1 MHVTDRSKTVVMLID
16 WDNLQI
22 CHSRDAPGT
31 ELDLQALIALA
42 QSYGTLVSA
51 RAYAEWNLLS
61 ERLAVYK
68 AGIEPVFAPVMRP
81 ENSPREGKS
90 LADTV
95 MVADGVDLL
104 WTVAPDVFVLATSDK
119 DMIPLARIA
128 KQRGA
133 AVVVLGSDLTAIPLV
148 EMSNV
153 FITYRQ
159 LLRELDRV
167 SELEAPVGRA
177 PARERR
183 LREARRPNTE
193 PYSGGLGTGGGLGNN
208 SGFGGA
214 NIGQGGRGGMRV
226 GTGMPA
232 PVAPIA
238 PLTAPIPPRRRI
250 TESIIG
256 PVPERVLAA
265 PVALAP
271 TISAVIAPPSL
282 ADTLEDAAGLGGDLG
297 LRRRRRR
304 GGRGRRTGLGGV
316 GEGDLSGAEDTAES
330 EDSVPVEAD
339 ASLPTASTATPASP
353 DDFDNA
359 VLELLASRDR
369 PGTVAPARSASM
381 PSPAPVPAA
390 ETTAAPEAPSAA
402 AATASPIEAI
412 PASRKRMVRTSFG
425 SFGPTDRP
433 ARPMINVTKRFAA
446 AQPDAAE
453 STVAPVAIVSSA
465 AEPEAASA
473 VTSTDAQTSDMA
485 VTSEGTP
492 ITVGATPD
500 PEVAPTVV
508 VDATNVPA
516 ITSEAAATDDAAG
529 AVATPTD
536 AEAPAN
542 SRTSRTSRSSRGGEG
557 RRTRRPA
564 AAAGA
569 ATTTA
574 VEAVAGDG
582 DEASRA
588 PRRRRT
594 RRPGTATETNGGE
607 GNSAA
612 EANATTHSSPAA
624 EASAPTDS
632 SPLAKV
638 SSPAEGSA
646 PSPEASFTPE
656 AGTEAMGNE
665 AGA

>member
-81 ENSPREGKS
+81 EGSPREGKS

-183 LREARRPNTE
+183 LRESRRPSSE
-193 PYSGGLGTGGGLGNN
+193 PYGGGLG
-208 SGFGGA
+208 SGVLGVGP
-214 NIGQGGRGGMRV
+214 IGSGGRTSTRSAGLS
-226 GTGMPA
+226 TPA
-232 PVAPIA
+232 APPTPLPPARSPRRRYDEPVAPVVPAESDRALLAPITAA
-238 PLTAPIPPRRRI
+238 PLGVEAPADEVAIGS
-250 TESIIG
+250 TEG
-256 PVPERVLAA
+256 
-265 PVALAP
+265 
-271 TISAVIAPPSL
+271 T
-282 ADTLEDAAGLGGDLG
+282 T
-297 LRRRRRR
+297 RRRRRR
-304 GGRGRRTGLGGV
+304 GGRGRRTGIGGAGEADLQAGALQSALDDTDEGDGTEIVAGTGGV
-316 GEGDLSGAEDTAES
+316 A
-330 EDSVPVEAD
+330 
-339 ASLPTASTATPASP
+339 PTSP
-353 DDFDNA
+353 DDIDSA

-369 PGTVAPARSASM
+369 ASSPSSVADRLTTDISHTTTPSAPVEVVPSPPARRVARTSFSSFGPPEPPVRPLASAAASGQAEPR
-381 PSPAPVPAA
+381 PSAESRSPGDRSLELPAVETPAA
-390 ETTAAPEAPSAA
+390 EPVPEYDSVTQGLAPDAVVSEAVQVEPVDDQPFPQLAPVSADETAA
-402 AATASPIEAI
+402 
-412 PASRKRMVRTSFG
+412 G
-425 SFGPTDRP
+425 SEVEQPT
-433 ARPMINVTKRFAA
+433 
-446 AQPDAAE
+446 
-453 STVAPVAIVSSA
+453 
-465 AEPEAASA
+465 
-473 VTSTDAQTSDMA
+473 
-485 VTSEGTP
+485 
-492 ITVGATPD
+492 
-500 PEVAPTVV
+500 
-508 VDATNVPA
+508 
-516 ITSEAAATDDAAG
+516 G
-529 AVATPTD
+529 AVAGADGGRPT
-536 AEAPAN
+536 
-542 SRTSRTSRSSRGGEG
+542 RSGRSTRSGST
-557 RRTRRPA
+557 RRTRRSSGGSTDGSTAPAGTSAGAETPAREESAESGDA
-564 AAAGA
+564 AA
-569 ATTTA
+569 
-574 VEAVAGDG
+574 
-582 DEASRA
+582 RA

-594 RRPGTATETNGGE
+594 RRPATSSVAAGE
-607 GNSAA
+607 AVTS
-612 EANATTHSSPAA
+612 
-624 EASAPTDS
+624 
-632 SPLAKV
+632 
-638 SSPAEGSA
+638 
-646 PSPEASFTPE
+646 
-656 AGTEAMGNE
+656 E

>member
-81 ENSPREGKS
+81 EGSPREGKS

-183 LREARRPNTE
+183 LRESRRPNTE
-193 PYSGGLGTGGGLGNN
+193 PYTGGLG
-208 SGFGGA
+208 SGA
-214 NIGQGGRGGMRV
+214 IGVGPIGSGGRTSSRAVGMGASAPPAPPLPAIRV
-226 GTGMPA
+226 PRRRFDEPVAPAPMPEPERALPA
-232 PVAPIA
+232 PVAPA
-238 PLTAPIPPRRRI
+238 SFP
-250 TESIIG
+250 TE
-256 PVPERVLAA
+256 AA
-265 PVALAP
+265 DDDG
-271 TISAVIAPPSL
+271 SL
-282 ADTLEDAAGLGGDLG
+282 GGGDLG
-297 LRRRRRR
+297 PRRRRRR

-316 GEGDLSGAEDTAES
+316 GEGDIQAEVLQDALDDSDEGDGTEVDRGGTVTA
-330 EDSVPVEAD
+330 A
-339 ASLPTASTATPASP
+339 ANP
-353 DDFDNA
+353 DDIENA
-359 VLELLASRDR
+359 VLQLLASRDR
-369 PGTVAPARSASM
+369 EISSAVVQDESPAETAVAPDLST
-381 PSPAPVPAA
+381 PVPIPS
-390 ETTAAPEAPSAA
+390 EQPSSAAPRRA
-402 AATASPIEAI
+402 
-412 PASRKRMVRTSFG
+412 VRTSFS
-425 SFGPTDRP
+425 SFGPPDSLVRP
-433 ARPMINVTKRFAA
+433 ASDAPVQEWTEADPTADSTRVPEREEESEASASTALPEFDSVTQGLVPDAVVTEAVHAEPVADAAFPQLAPVSADETETVPPAEPDVADLAA
-446 AQPDAAE
+446 AD
-453 STVAPVAIVSSA
+453 
-465 AEPEAASA
+465 
-473 VTSTDAQTSDMA
+473 
-485 VTSEGTP
+485 SERPGRS
-492 ITVGATPD
+492 G
-500 PEVAPTVV
+500 
-508 VDATNVPA
+508 
-516 ITSEAAATDDAAG
+516 
-529 AVATPTD
+529 
-536 AEAPAN
+536 
-542 SRTSRTSRSSRGGEG
+542 RTSRSSGT

-564 AAAGA
+564 GRTSETNGTIGIASSADEAASP
-569 ATTTA
+569 
-574 VEAVAGDG
+574 
-582 DEASRA
+582 DEASDGGEAAQRA
-588 PRRRRT
+588 PRRRRV
-594 RRPGTATETNGGE
+594 RRPMASPSG
-607 GNSAA
+607 AA
-612 EANATTHSSPAA
+612 VEAVTS
-624 EASAPTDS
+624 
-632 SPLAKV
+632 
-638 SSPAEGSA
+638 
-646 PSPEASFTPE
+646 E
-656 AGTEAMGNE
+656 AGEAVTTE